1 MIGEAAVAAPGPK
14 RSWRDVDGILLLDKP
29 LGRSSN
35 AALQRVRRLY
45 RARKAGHTGSLDP
58 LATGLL
64 PLCFGEATKVSGL
77 LLDADKTYRATLALG
92 RATATGDA
100 EGEVVA
106 EAPVLALDPGG
117 VQRAMAG
124 LTGPLLQRPPM
135 YSALKHDGRR
145 LYELAR
151 QGVEVEREPRP
162 IVVHEL
168 NLTGLA
174 DRTLCFEARVS
185 KGTYIRTLG
194 EDLARAL
201 GTVGH
206 LSALRRTSLGP
217 FAGQQLRSVDELEAL
232 AGEYGEAALDALLL
246 PIDAALVDHPA
257 VTLDAGQARSLRHGQ
272 VVAAQGPAGCRVR
285 AYGPDCR
292 FLGIAAVA
300 PDGAAL
306 SVVRLL
312 ATDR

>member
-1 MIGEAAVAAPGPK
+1 MTRAPAEAPPGQK

-29 LGRSSN
+29 VGLSSN
-35 AALQRVRRLY
+35 AALQRARRLY

-92 RATATGDA
+92 AATATGDA
-100 EGEVVA
+100 EGVVVA
-106 EAPVLALDPGG
+106 EAPVPLLDPGT
-117 VQRAMAG
+117 VLQAMAG
-124 LTGPLLQRPPM
+124 LSGPLLQRPPM

-168 NLTGLA
+168 RLLSLEGPRLT
-174 DRTLCFEARVS
+174 FEARVS

-206 LSALRRTSLGP
+206 LSALRRTHLGP
-217 FAGQQLRSVDELEAL
+217 FAADAMRTLDELEAL
-232 AGEYGEAALDALLL
+232 ATGQGEAVLDALLL
-246 PIDAALVDHPA
+246 PVDAALLDHPA
-257 VTLDAGQARSLRHGQ
+257 LMLDERQARALCHGQ
-272 VVAAQGPAGCRVR
+272 VVLMPGPAGLRVR
-285 AYGPDCR
+285 AYGPDGR

-300 PDGAAL
+300 PDGGAL

-312 ATDR
+312 ATGG